1 MPDPTAR
8 LIASTR
14 RRLIVVTL
22 SLVALLVLGIGA
34 ATAFVGLRAL
44 DADVDRALQVSVDTA
59 VAALDGEL
67 PQAQESNESDE
78 TVPAAADTFLLYLD
92 PNGTE
97 IANPSGVVL
106 TGLPDTEALGPAA
119 ANGSDLRTVQ
129 AGGVDVRLLTE
140 PIPSSSGGPP
150 IGYVQGGFVL
160 TLHDQQSNSLVMA
173 VVVVAVVGLIGAAL
187 VTLVVTGDALVPIRR
202 SFAAQRRFVA
212 DASHELKTPP
222 AIIRANA
229 EVLEREAL
237 VTDEGRPLV
246 ADIVTETDRLSRLV
260 GDLLQLASADATG
273 LAIERE
279 RIDLGAVAA
288 DTVRQTQALAAEH
301 EVALRIESPTPGAD
315 RRVWRS
321 RSPDPAHPD
330 PARQRHRPLAAGNG
344 GRRLRATGRPPGRA
358 DRRGPRAGRPAVR
371 ARAGLR
377 TIHPAARGTPRPG
390 RRHGSRAGDRATHR
404 RGPRRHDRGRRCAR
418 RGCALRRLAARR
430 VRRAAIRL
438 TTGVRDAR
446 PCPGAARRAA
456 DRPDG

>member
-78 TVPAAADTFLLYLD
+78 TVPAAADTFLVYLD

-97 IANPSGVVL
+97 VANPSGVVL
-106 TGLPDTEALGPAA
+106 GGLPDTEALAPAA
-119 ANGSDLRTVQ
+119 ASGSDLRTVQ

-140 PIPSSSGGPP
+140 PILSSSGGPP

-160 TLHDQQSNSLVMA
+160 TLHDQQSNSLIAA

-273 LAIERE
+273 LAIERQ
-279 RIDLGAVAA
+279 RVDLGAVAA

-301 EVALRIESPTPGAD
+301 EVALRIESPTPGATVVSGD
-315 RRVWRS
+315 R
-321 RSPDPAHPD
+321 D
-330 PARQRHRPLAAGNG
+330 
-344 GRRLRATGRPPGRA
+344 RLTQLILILLDNAIDHSPPGTAVVVSVR
-358 DRRGPRAGRPAVR
+358 RAGRRVDLAVADQGPGVPPSER
-371 ARAGLR
+371 ARVFEPFTRLPGVRRDRAGGTGLGLAIAR
-377 TIHPAARGTPRPG
+377 RIVVAHDGTIAVDDAPGGGARFVVSLPAA
-390 RRHGSRAGDRATHR
+390 SD
-404 RGPRRHDRGRRCAR
+404 GPRSG
-418 RGCALRRLAARR
+418 
-430 VRRAAIRL
+430 
-438 TTGVRDAR
+438 
-446 PCPGAARRAA
+446 
-456 DRPDG
+456 